1 MPDHPLVS
9 IIIPTYNRA
18 HLIGETL
25 DSVLVQTYQ
34 NWECIVVDDGST
46 DNTEDVLKQYTQKDS
61 RIKYLHRP
69 QEHLP
74 GGNGAR
80 NYGFKL
86 SKGKYVQ
93 WFDSDDLMFKNM
105 LEDKIQQAI
114 KYQADIVVAKHTVQ
128 EQKALKKEELQPK
141 VFNSAEFYIDYILGK
156 YPMITNDV
164 LIKREVVKEHRFD
177 ERLHKAQEFEFFSRL
192 FQQKLTYCFLNKE
205 LVWYRT
211 TADSISNRNGKHW
224 IKKQESLIYLSKK
237 LQSQYVTNQEIV
249 AKAQRQGR
257 KTYKNLILS
266 KHLSVVFKHFQFFK
280 TCHKKNSGV
289 FLGYI
294 LYNTL
299 TKRGF
304 DKIKP

>member
-1 MPDHPLVS
+1 MQPLVS

-25 DSVLVQTYQ
+25 DSVLNQTYQ
-34 NWECIVVDDGST
+34 QWECIVVDDGST
-46 DNTEDVLKQYTQKDS
+46 DDTETLLQTYIDKDS
-61 RIKYLHRP
+61 RFQYHKRP
-69 QEHLP
+69 DTHLP

-80 NYGFKL
+80 NYGFEV
-86 SKGKYVQ
+86 SKGAYVQ
-93 WFDSDDLMFKNM
+93 WFDSDDVMFKNM

-114 KYQADIVVAKHTVQ
+114 RHQADIVVAKHTVKG
-128 EQKALKKEELQPK
+128 QKALKKEELQPK

-177 ERLHKAQEFEFFSRL
+177 ENLHKAQEFEFFARL
-192 FQQKLTYCFLNKE
+192 FQQKLTYCFIKE
-205 LVWYRT
+205 DLVWYRPS
-211 TADSISNRNGKHW
+211 ADSISNRNGKHW

-237 LQSQYVTNQEIV
+237 LQSQHAKIPNIV
-249 AKAQRQGR
+249 ARAQRQGR
-257 KTYKNLILS
+257 KTYKNLIVNN
-266 KHLSVVFKHFQFFK
+266 HLDLVFKNFNFFK
-280 TCHKKNSGV
+280 SCHKKSSGV
-289 FLGYI
+289 FLGFI